1 MCGLFAGFFRVKI
14 TMGRGIGKD
23 WEGVG
28 MGTHFRGWGGEG
40 FQLHHSVSL

>member
-28 MGTHFRGWGGEG
+28 MGHVSEDGVGRG
-40 FQLHHSVSL
+40 FQLHPSVSL